1 MDGRR
6 DMHVGVY
13 VLVHSGMASS
23 ECANVLRAVE
33 GGCGG
38 WLGLVFT
45 RCGALEVIFHYE
57 RTHSS

>member
-1 MDGRR
+1 
-6 DMHVGVY
+6 MHVGVY